1 MSAILREVKNR
12 ALSDDVADAV
22 REAIFS
28 GKYLPG
34 MPLREMHLA
43 KELGVSQ
50 KTVRDALVKLERYG
64 LVVRVP
70 NTETTVT
77 RHSRREVR
85 QRLELRAT
93 LEEVAA
99 LAAAKRMAK
108 SDYDTLES
116 LLRTL
121 TEHCRAK
128 RHFETAQADLE
139 FHRYIWA
146 CADNETLYGLLDQ
159 LAVPLFAFVSIMRS
173 LTHIESQH
181 TPQLHREL
189 LAALRSK
196 QATRIKRAVREHHAN
211 SYDSFLNSDAESLEE
226 MLAKPPSRAARL
238 VEYVGGK

>member
-1 MSAILREVKNR
+1 MMAGGRSDPQMGTILQQVKNR
-12 ALSDDVADAV
+12 SLSDDVADAV

-28 GKYLPG
+28 GQYPPG
-34 MPLREMHLA
+34 SPLREMHLA

-99 LAAAKRMAK
+99 LAAARRMK
-108 SDYDTLES
+108 EPDYAALETR
-116 LLRTL
+116 LQTL
-121 TEHCRAK
+121 TAHSRAK

-139 FHRYIWA
+139 FHRYIWS

-173 LTHIESQH
+173 LTHTESRR
-181 TPQLHREL
+181 TPELHREL
-189 LAALRSK
+189 LDALKSK
-196 QATRIKRAVREHHAN
+196 QPPRIRGAVRSHYAN
-211 SYDSFLNSDAESLEE
+211 SYDGFLNSDAESLQEI
-226 MLAKPPSRAARL
+226 LSKQGR
-238 VEYVGGK
+238 G